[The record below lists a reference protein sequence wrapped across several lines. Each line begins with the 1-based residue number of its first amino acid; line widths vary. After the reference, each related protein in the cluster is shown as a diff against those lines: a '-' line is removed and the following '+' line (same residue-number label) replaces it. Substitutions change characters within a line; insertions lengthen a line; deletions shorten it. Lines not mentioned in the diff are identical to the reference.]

1 MVESNVRQFEPAIIK
16 KYVREFVAAYYA
28 DGKAAAGL
36 VLNRTPAKY
45 KEKIAKQIKKELD
58 I

>member
-1 MVESNVRQFEPAIIK
+1 MTGNIKEFEPAIIK
-16 KYVREFVAAYYA
+16 KYVKKFMVAYYA

-36 VLNRTPAKY
+36 VLNTVPTTY
-45 KEKIAKQIKKELD
+45 KTKIVKQIKKELA